1 MQVTA
6 MRREF
11 RFNGVRLPD
20 PNPKL
25 SVEQVREI
33 YSTQHPEIATASVN
47 GPEAVGKKLV
57 YHFERAIGSKG

>member
-25 SVEQVREI
+25 DVEQVREI
-33 YSTQHPEIATASVN
+33 YSTQYPEIATASVN
-47 GPEAVGKKLV
+47 GPESAGERLI